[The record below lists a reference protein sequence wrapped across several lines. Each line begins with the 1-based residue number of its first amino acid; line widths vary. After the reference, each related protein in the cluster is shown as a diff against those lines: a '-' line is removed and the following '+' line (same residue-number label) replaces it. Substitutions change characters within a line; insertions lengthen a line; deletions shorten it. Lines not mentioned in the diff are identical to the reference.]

1 MTKDLNMPYIPYLPE
16 DLSEPADVVDA
27 IRKRRG
33 GELLHLDRMLLH
45 SPPFAKGWNV
55 FLGAVRNEL
64 SLSPKLREMAM
75 CTVAVLNGA
84 AYEFVQ
90 HAPLFVK
97 AGASEAQVQALHD
110 PLAALCDAALF
121 DDVERSALAVIIAM
135 TREVQVGEILMDR
148 LREHLSDREVIE
160 LCGVTAAYN
169 MVSRFLVAT
178 GIHPG
183 DMAKPA

>member
-1 MTKDLNMPYIPYLPE
+1 MPHIPYLPE
-16 DLSEPADVVDA
+16 DHSEPAELVDA

-33 GELLHLDRMLLH
+33 GRLLHLDRMLLH
-45 SPPFAKGWNV
+45 SPPYARGWNV

-84 AYEFVQ
+84 EYEFVQ
-90 HAPLFVK
+90 HAPLFIE
-97 AGASEAQVQALHD
+97 AGATQAQMEALRD
-110 PLAALCDAALF
+110 PLAALSDPDMFSEL
-121 DDVERSALAVIIAM
+121 ERNALAVIVAM
-135 TREVQVGEILMDR
+135 TRDVQVGDILMQR
-148 LREHLSDREVIE
+148 LRAHLSDREVIE

-183 DMAKPA
+183 DIAKPA

>member
-1 MTKDLNMPYIPYLPE
+1 MPHIPYLPE
-16 DLSEPADVVDA
+16 DLNEPADVVAA
-27 IRKRRG
+27 IRQRRG

-45 SPPFAKGWNV
+45 SPAFARGWNV
-55 FLGAVRNEL
+55 FLGAVRSEL
-64 SLSPKLREMAM
+64 SLSPLLRELSM

-84 AYEFVQ
+84 EYEFVQ
-90 HAPLFVK
+90 HAPLLIK
-97 AGASEAQVQALHD
+97 AGGSEAQVQALRD
-110 PLAALCDAALF
+110 PLAAMGDQVLF
-121 DDVERSALAVIIAM
+121 NGLERCALAVIVAM
-135 TREVQVGEILMDR
+135 TREVRVGEILMQR
-148 LREHLSDREVIE
+148 LRQHLSDQEVIE